1 MKNSEHS
8 RHVVGV
14 FVVIDTA
21 KLQVQESDTRWQER
35 RIHYARAYMEAHEL
49 VSISC
54 FCIAW
59 CLGLAKPSGLR
70 TKHQHQNQSQHQ
82 PPSPPVSARNLA
94 ATLWEMNEIP
104 SPSPSVRESSDE
116 RQMRKKEAIRGRE
129 RIARSVHSGSLPPHL
144 SDPSHSLVS
153 EVRDLLLL

>member
-59 CLGLAKPSGLR
+59 CLGLAQTEWL
-70 TKHQHQNQSQHQ
+70 QNQASA
-82 PPSPPVSARNLA
+82 PEPIAAPAAVAAGVSEEFGGDALGDE
-94 ATLWEMNEIP
+94 WD
-104 SPSPSVRESSDE
+104 SVAEPE
-116 RQMRKKEAIRGRE
+116 RQRELWRAADEKE
-129 RIARSVHSGSLPPHL
+129 GS
-144 SDPSHSLVS
+144 DQG
-153 EVRDLLLL
+153 

>member
-1 MKNSEHS
+1 MPHQQFNFKKKVTSDKNNKPNYFFKKENKLVKLNFFFLFWKNMKNSEHS

-21 KLQVQESDTRWQER
+21 KLQVQESETRWQER

-59 CLGLAKPSGLR
+59 CLGLAQTEWP
-70 TKHQHQNQSQHQ
+70 QDQA
-82 PPSPPVSARNLA
+82 SAPEPIA
-94 ATLWEMNEIP
+94 AP
-104 SPSPSVRESSDE
+104 
-116 RQMRKKEAIRGRE
+116 AAAAG
-129 RIARSVHSGSLPPHL
+129 
-144 SDPSHSLVS
+144 VS
-153 EVRDLLLL
+153 EEFGGDALGDE

>member
-8 RHVVGV
+8 HHVIGF

-21 KLQVQESDTRWQER
+21 KLQVQKSDTRWQER

-59 CLGLAKPSGLR
+59 CLGLTQIEWP
-70 TKHQHQNQSQHQ
+70 QNQA
-82 PPSPPVSARNLA
+82 SAPKPIA
-94 ATLWEMNEIP
+94 APAT
-104 SPSPSVRESSDE
+104 VAVGVGKESSGDTLEDE
-116 RQMRKKEAIRGRE
+116 
-129 RIARSVHSGSLPPHL
+129 
-144 SDPSHSLVS
+144 
-153 EVRDLLLL
+153 

>member
-59 CLGLAKPSGLR
+59 CLGLAQTEWP
-70 TKHQHQNQSQHQ
+70 QNQA
-82 PPSPPVSARNLA
+82 SAPEPIA
-94 ATLWEMNEIP
+94 AP
-104 SPSPSVRESSDE
+104 AV
-116 RQMRKKEAIRGRE
+116 AAAG
-129 RIARSVHSGSLPPHL
+129 
-144 SDPSHSLVS
+144 VS
-153 EVRDLLLL
+153 EEFGGDALGDE